1 MLVVRSF
8 VSCVALAACVE
19 PASSNNPACAPSA
32 AICEDDGRDDGGG
45 KADGSA
51 VVRVPWRSAIVVVG
65 SAPAVDLV
73 IDDLGTIHDDPIGGE
88 IIARLESA
96 AQAASSGDDDQ
107 RVIVRAR
114 DDSAP
119 TPLDFARTMFAEGW
133 LVRSLP
139 VRYTT
144 DARGA
149 VTVTEPGERVP
160 PSAIRIY
167 YNRSFHQEYADG
179 TPCFVSWIE
188 LAHELEHAVH
198 GMSGT
203 VLADIPDSSDPM
215 PGGSNHEEAW
225 TIGRGAYFDL
235 SPSENALRAAHDVP
249 VRDSHGSLCGP
260 RP

>member
-1 MLVVRSF
+1 MRLVRSF
-8 VSCVALAACVE
+8 VLCAVLTACVE
-19 PASSNNPACAPSA
+19 RVPSSEPRCTPSA
-32 AICEDDGRDDGGG
+32 AICEDDGSDDAGG
-45 KADGSA
+45 KADGSD

-65 SAPAVDLV
+65 ARPAVDLV
-73 IDDLGTIHDDPIGGE
+73 IGDLGTIEDDPIGAQ
-88 IIARLESA
+88 ILARLESA
-96 AQAASSGDDDQ
+96 AQIAGGGDAGQ
-107 RVIVRAR
+107 RVILRAR
-114 DDSAP
+114 DDAAP

-139 VRYTT
+139 ARYTT

-167 YNRSFHQEYADG
+167 YNRAFHQEYEDG
-179 TPCFVSWIE
+179 TPCFVTWME

-203 VLADIPDSSDPM
+203 VLADIPDGSDPM

-225 TIGRGAYFDL
+225 TIGRGAYTGL
-235 SPSENALRAAHDVP
+235 SPSENALRAAHAVP

>member
-1 MLVVRSF
+1 MIAVRTCAFLVV
-8 VSCVALAACVE
+8 VGACVE
-19 PASSNNPACAPSA
+19 PAPSSEPTCAPSA
-32 AICEDDGRDDGGG
+32 AICEDDGTGDPGG
-45 KADGSA
+45 KADGTT

-65 SAPAVDLV
+65 SEPAVEQVIGDLA
-73 IDDLGTIHDDPIGGE
+73 TIHDDPIGAA
-88 IIARLESA
+88 IIEQLESA
-96 AQAASSGDDDQ
+96 AQAAASDPND
-107 RVIVRAR
+107 RVILRAR
-114 DDSAP
+114 DDAAP
-119 TPLDFARTMFAEGW
+119 TSLDFARTMFAEGW

-139 VRYTT
+139 VHYTT

-179 TPCFVSWIE
+179 TPCFASWIE

-203 VLADIPDSSDPM
+203 VLAGIPDGSDPM

-225 TIGRGAYFDL
+225 TIGRGAYTDL